1 MKFTLSRWC
10 VLESLN
16 YNGLTN
22 SSKKITSK
30 AQLSYD
36 RMDFVVEYIYFF
48 ICYNS
53 IALHLDNKSHQNGM
67 DKDNAIT
74 TISYPKILIS

>member
-1 MKFTLSRWC
+1 
-10 VLESLN
+10 
-16 YNGLTN
+16 
-22 SSKKITSK
+22 
-30 AQLSYD
+30 
-36 RMDFVVEYIYFF
+36 MDFVVEYIYFF